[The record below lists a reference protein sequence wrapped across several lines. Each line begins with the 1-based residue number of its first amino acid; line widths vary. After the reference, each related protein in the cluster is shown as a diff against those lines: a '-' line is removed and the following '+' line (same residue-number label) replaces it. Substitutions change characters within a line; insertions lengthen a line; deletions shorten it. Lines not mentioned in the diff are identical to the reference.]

1 MRYEVVAHVHG
12 GNSSNDQTVIWF
24 SDTQK
29 WNLALETDQAGN
41 VITGRKEN
49 LINAIRN
56 GSTVRCVTSDGFYAF
71 PAENIAIDSTSTNV
85 AAQTLNHISQQI
97 VCISLFLLTF
107 QVSKNRVLLDQ
118 INNRLT

>member
-1 MRYEVVAHVHG
+1 M
-12 GNSSNDQTVIWF
+12 IWF
-24 SDTQK
+24 ADTQK

-107 QVSKNRVLLDQ
+107 QVSKNTVLLDQ